1 MITLFGISISWLE
14 IAANVITAAGIFM
27 AGRNSIHTW
36 WLGII
41 GCSLFVILFY
51 QNQLYADVT
60 LQFFFIASSVI
71 GWFRWSRHASG
82 EERPVTHA
90 RVQTLGLALIG
101 GLIVATTYGALLHR
115 FTDAYA
121 PYVDSAVLVGS
132 VIAQLLMMERK
143 VENWPVWLIVNSVAV
158 PLYASRGIYLTAFLY
173 GVYWVNALVS
183 WRVWWKLARA

>member
-60 LQFFFIASSVI
+60 LQFFFIASSVA

-90 RVQTLGLALIG
+90 RVQSLGLALIG
-101 GLIVATTYGALLHR
+101 GLIVAAAYGALLHR

-143 VENWPVWLIVNSVAV
+143 VENWPVWLIANSVAV

-173 GVYWVNALVS
+173 GIYWVNAFVS